1 MEPDPLDVILM
12 VKEWPCSDSLSQAP
26 MVLLPKKIADSLDPT
41 TLRTQI
47 KKRLSQREAQETETY
62 FPSHLD
68 CKRDV
73 LLFPIL
79 CISQVPEDSH
89 ECVDGAVV
97 FLPSCSVLAWSGGV

>member
-1 MEPDPLDVILM
+1 MDLLRQPESSADGSTSEEDCRFFGSYDVAHTDQEAA
-12 VKEWPCSDSLSQAP
+12 V
-26 MVLLPKKIADSLDPT
+26 PT
-41 TLRTQI
+41 G
-47 KKRLSQREAQETETY
+47 SSGDGDY